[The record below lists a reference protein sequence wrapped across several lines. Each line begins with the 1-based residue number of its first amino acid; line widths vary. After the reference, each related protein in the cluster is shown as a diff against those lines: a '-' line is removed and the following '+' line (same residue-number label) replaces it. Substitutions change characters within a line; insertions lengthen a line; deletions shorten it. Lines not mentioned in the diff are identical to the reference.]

1 MTRRKIFISAI
12 VGLMLSMLCIVCS
25 SDFSINNILFGDA
38 GNVTAYAATCTNGH
52 SYTSKITKAATC
64 TTKGTRKYT
73 CTKCSYSYTKSI
85 AAKGHKAGKAATCTT
100 AQTCTTCKA
109 VLKAKLGHKYSSSY
123 TVDKKATCTAAGSK
137 SKHCTR
143 SGCTAKTSVTT
154 IKATGHSWAAATC
167 TTAKTCKTCKATSG
181 SKLGHKYSSSYTVD
195 KKATCTAA
203 GSKSKHCT
211 RSGCTAK
218 TSVTTI
224 KATGHK
230 YTYKTTKAATCT
242 ASGTRKYTCSNC
254 SYSYNKTV
262 AAKGH
267 TAGADATCTKAQTCT
282 VCNVELAAKLGHKYT
297 YKTTKAATCTAT
309 GTRKYTCS
317 RCSYS
322 YNKTVAAKGHTEG
335 DAATCTTAQTCTV
348 CNVELAAK
356 LGHKYTYKTTKA
368 ATCTATGTRKYTC
381 SRCSYSYNKTVA
393 AKGHTE
399 GDAATCT
406 TAQTCTVCN
415 VELVA
420 KLGHKYTY
428 KTTKAATCTAT
439 GTRKYTCSRCSYS
452 YNKTVAAKG
461 HTEGEAATC
470 TTAQTC
476 TVCNVELAAKLG
488 HKYTSKVTKEATC
501 NETGTR
507 KYTCSRCTYS
517 YNKTIATIA
526 HTYTEATMIDDKT
539 HSTACD
545 VCGTTVSSQAHTLK
559 TEYNNAT
566 CTTDAYNLTY
576 CELCTY
582 AEIETDENNKAT
594 GHTKAFLETI
604 EATCTA
610 GGYDTFECTVC
621 KAMLPTENHTAQL
634 AHTYVKNNDLSYDAT
649 CTTPG
654 VTVMTCEVCGDRDED
669 IIHPATGHLLVED
682 DDEFQDEINNNG
694 CITMNYIC
702 ANANCSEILK
712 TEEHYR
718 YKINKVLPTCTEEGT
733 NTYVCRGSDCGITI
747 KVETVPPKGHD
758 LTPTIVPPTCT
769 TDGSYSYSSGH
780 CEACN
785 EDIDSSEK
793 VIIPATGHTLNIE
806 NATCTTASYCTNR
819 NCTYVKS
826 NALGHDYSIENC
838 EISDSCT
845 GFYCNRCG
853 NLLETKAEKLNTYN
867 ALLNKMILRAYSQE
881 RNLSFIHKEI
891 TDITYTELDFGIYT
905 SLVKDLFDESMQGTE
920 TNYIVYNNRTMYGN
934 YKPLNV
940 YRAASD
946 LEESDIRSISVLT
959 LSELKASSLF
969 TDLDAQITAANGE
982 SFDTTA
988 YANKTF
994 KDVIRVTV
1002 NVNNENLTSIRA
1014 LKENQNPA
1022 LSKLYA
1028 INVKEDLADYLYGP
1042 KVEKDDT
1049 GFIMEIAISSLNTS
1063 GNTTY
1068 YFDAE
1073 TYEPIAAVYNISVVM
1088 SQHIDMSFET
1098 GIVNLSGTMS
1108 PKETTVS
1115 QNIYLFDGFF
1125 A

>member
-1 MTRRKIFISAI
+1 MTRRKIFISLV
-12 VGLMLSMLCIVCS
+12 VGLLLSLIFVVGS
-25 SDFSINNILFGDA
+25 S
-38 GNVTAYAATCTNGH
+38 AATN
-52 SYTSKITKAATC
+52 TC
-64 TTKGTRKYT
+64 
-73 CTKCSYSYTKSI
+73 
-85 AAKGHKAGKAATCTT
+85 AKGHTAGKAATCTT
-100 AQTCTTCKA
+100 AQKCTKCGT
-109 VLKAKLGHKYSSSY
+109 VIKAKLGHKY
-123 TVDKKATCTAAGSK
+123 TNTCDKSCNRCGAT
-137 SKHCTR
+137 R
-143 SGCTAKTSVTT
+143 T
-154 IKATGHSWAAATC
+154 IKHTYTNACDKTCNVCGVTRTITHSYAAATC
-167 TTAKTCKTCKATSG
+167 TKPKTCKVCGVTSG
-181 SKLGHKYSSSYTVD
+181 S
-195 KKATCTAA
+195 
-203 GSKSKHCT
+203 
-211 RSGCTAK
+211 
-218 TSVTTI
+218 
-224 KATGHK
+224 
-230 YTYKTTKAATCT
+230 
-242 ASGTRKYTCSNC
+242 
-254 SYSYNKTV
+254 
-262 AAKGH
+262 
-267 TAGADATCTKAQTCT
+267 
-282 VCNVELAAKLGHKYT
+282 KLGHKYT
-297 YKTTKAATCTAT
+297 YKTTKAATCTAS

-381 SRCSYSYNKTVA
+381 SRCSYSYNKTIA

-461 HTEGEAATC
+461 HTEGDAATC

-682 DDEFQDEINNNG
+682 DEFQDEINNNG

-747 KVETVPPKGHD
+747 KVETVPPEGHD

-1098 GIVNLSGTMS
+1098 GIVNLNGTMS